1 MKNPESGKQI
11 EETSTKKE
19 PKISLGFSIPM
30 RASIEDIIRA
40 LGILADKGGKA
51 RFKDISG
58 MFGPKNS
65 QRNLLSNSLNAGD
78 AFSLIA
84 SHRGKAPYILSSFG
98 TEFLTAP
105 EERRKAMLL
114 PKFLGFKGY
123 RDILVQMK
131 NKPDKSLKKETLTNA
146 WLNVVSGSKLST
158 RQLYTTTFASVGNW
172 CGAIK
177 DTGQTCSLVPEGEAV
192 LNQILKGE
200 EVKLPEQPPSAP
212 TTPTLLPTVPAT
224 PLLPSIPSIQ
234 CPHCNKTELGI
245 ENEELLNTLSS
256 NGTHILVIK
265 TIYYCRGC
273 SRTFSMIGQRMVKP
287 DT

>member
-1 MKNPESGKQI
+1 MNESESVKQTK
-11 EETSTKKE
+11 EETKKNE
-19 PKISLGFSIPM
+19 TQTSLKFSIPM

-58 MFGPKNS
+58 MFGQKSS
-65 QRNLLSNSLNAGD
+65 QKNLLSNSLNAGD
-78 AFSLIA
+78 AFGLIEP
-84 SHRGKAPYILSSFG
+84 HRGKAPYVLSSFG
-98 TEFLTAP
+98 TEFLTAS

-114 PKFLGFKGY
+114 PKFLEFKGY

-131 NKPDKSLKKETLTNA
+131 NKPDKILKKETITNA

-177 DTGQTCSLVPEGEAV
+177 DTGQTCSLTPEGESV
-192 LNQILKGE
+192 LNKILKGE
-200 EVKLPEQPPSAP
+200 EVKLREQPPSAP
-212 TTPTLLPTVPAT
+212 VTPTLPSTAPIAP
-224 PLLPSIPSIQ
+224 PLPSIQ
-234 CPHCNKTELGI
+234 CPHCNKIEIGI

-265 TIYYCRGC
+265 TTYYCRGC
-273 SRTFSMIGQRMVKP
+273 SRTFSIISQRLVK
-287 DT
+287 TGN

>member
-1 MKNPESGKQI
+1 MNESESKKQMK
-11 EETSTKKE
+11 ETTKKKE
-19 PKISLGFSIPM
+19 TQASLKFSIPM

-65 QRNLLSNSLNAGD
+65 QKTLLSNSLNAGD
-78 AFSLIA
+78 AFGLIEP
-84 SHRGKAPYILSSFG
+84 HRGKAPYILSSFG
-98 TEFLTAP
+98 TEFLTAS

-114 PKFLGFKGY
+114 PKFLEFKGY

-131 NKPDKSLKKETLTNA
+131 NKPDKSLKKETITNA
-146 WLNVVSGSKLST
+146 WLNVASGSKLST

-177 DTGQTCSLVPEGEAV
+177 DTGQTCSLTPEGESV
-192 LNQILKGE
+192 LNKILKGE
-200 EVKLPEQPPSAP
+200 EVKLREQPPSAP
-212 TTPTLLPTVPAT
+212 AT
-224 PLLPSIPSIQ
+224 PALPSTASIAPSIPSIQ
-234 CPHCNKTELGI
+234 CPHCNKTEIGI

-256 NGTHILVIK
+256 NGTHILIIK
-265 TIYYCRGC
+265 TTYYCRGC
-273 SRTFSMIGQRMVKP
+273 SRTFSIIGQRLVK
-287 DT
+287 TGN